1 MHDLKKYVMIL
12 ILTYAHESKPC
23 KNKVVGFADI
33 CTIPQSSNKFDDS
46 SLYQREP
53 LP

>member
-33 CTIPQSSNKFDDS
+33 DTIPQSEDRCV
-46 SLYQREP
+46 L
-53 LP
+53 